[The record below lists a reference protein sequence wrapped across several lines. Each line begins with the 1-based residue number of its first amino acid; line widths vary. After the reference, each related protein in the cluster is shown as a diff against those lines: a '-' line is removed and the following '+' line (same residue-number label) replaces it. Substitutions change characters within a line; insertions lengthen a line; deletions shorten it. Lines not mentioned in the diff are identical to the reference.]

1 MESLVLFLPPCISSG
16 ATRHARQMNPNALR
30 HTPNSGPSRARSW
43 RENTA
48 NDNALHFVPHLKLVD
63 AKASTQREGP
73 RQRGALAST
82 AGIADDCRRRGAPPL
97 PAETSGNL
105 HVFLM
110 LSDHLGSNTFIIDH
124 ATGELVEHATYQAY
138 GATESN
144 YRPERWSSFREPY
157 KFTGKEEDV
166 EVGLGYYGA
175 RYLSMGLGVW
185 MSPDPVTI
193 HQVGS
198 DPNPYAY
205 VHGRPLVAVDPDGR
219 LPFLLTLAISAV
231 VGALVSGTIR
241 KRFFTEFQT
250 HTMVHCLL

>member
-1 MESLVLFLPPCISSG
+1 ENVMLGGGVTARLVYS
-16 ATRHARQMNPNALR
+16 
-30 HTPNSGPSRARSW
+30 
-43 RENTA
+43 EE
-48 NDNALHFVPHLKLVD
+48 D
-63 AKASTQREGP
+63 
-73 RQRGALAST
+73 
-82 AGIADDCRRRGAPPL
+82 L
-97 PAETSGNL
+97 PAQTSGNL

-124 ATGELVEHATYQAY
+124 ATAELVEYSTYQAY
-138 GATESN
+138 GSTESN
-144 YRPERWSSFREPY
+144 YRPERWSNFREPY

-205 VHGRPLVAVDPDGR
+205 VHGRPLVAIDPDGR
-219 LPFLLTLAISAV
+219 EPISLTAIAIGIV
-231 VGALVSGTIR
+231 VGAVIAGGTSAAVQYATTGQVDGWNVAGAALAGGVAGGVGFGLGAALGGGLIGTSISGTA
-241 KRFFTEFQT
+241 
-250 HTMVHCLL
+250 